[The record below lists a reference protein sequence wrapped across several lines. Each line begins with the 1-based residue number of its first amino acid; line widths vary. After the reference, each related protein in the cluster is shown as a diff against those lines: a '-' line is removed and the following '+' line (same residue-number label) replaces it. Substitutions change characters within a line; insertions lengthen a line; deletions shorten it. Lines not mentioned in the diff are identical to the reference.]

1 MKRSIFY
8 LLLILG
14 VSSCGNDVYFEQNQE
29 LSPKL
34 QWQKSDK
41 KTFNVRV
48 DDLASKFQM
57 KLNFRYVEGFA
68 HKTFKVKVTEISP
81 SKVITVN
88 SYELEIISPDG
99 EYIGEPALDIWDSQ
113 HEIGAPVAFKEKG
126 NYTYILEYEG
136 ETNALAFAMEIG
148 IVIEKKN

>member
-1 MKRSIFY
+1 MMRSIFY

-41 KTFNVRV
+41 KTFNVKV

-81 SKVITVN
+81 SKVKTVN
-88 SYELEIISPDG
+88 S
-99 EYIGEPALDIWDSQ
+99 
-113 HEIGAPVAFKEKG
+113 
-126 NYTYILEYEG
+126 
-136 ETNALAFAMEIG
+136 
-148 IVIEKKN
+148 

>member
-1 MKRSIFY
+1 MKLSIFY

-34 QWQKSDK
+34 QWQKFDE
-41 KTFNVRV
+41 KTFNVKV

-57 KLNFRYVEGFA
+57 KLNFRYIEGFT
-68 HKTFKVKVTEISP
+68 HKSFKVKVTEISP
-81 SKVITVN
+81 SKVKTVN

-113 HEIGAPVAFKEKG
+113 HEIGAPIAFKEKG
-126 NYTYILEYEG
+126 DYTYILEYEG

-148 IVIEKKN
+148 IVLEKKN

>member
-1 MKRSIFY
+1 MMRSIFY
-8 LLLILG
+8 LLLFLG

-34 QWQKSDK
+34 QWQKFDK
-41 KTFNVRV
+41 KTFNVKV
-48 DDLASKFQM
+48 DDLVSKFQM
-57 KLNFRYVEGFA
+57 KLNFRYIEGFT
-68 HKTFKVKVTEISP
+68 HKSFKVKVTEISP
-81 SKVITVN
+81 SKVKTVN

-126 NYTYILEYEG
+126 NYTYVLEYEG

-148 IVIEKKN
+148 IVLKKKN

>member
-1 MKRSIFY
+1 
-8 LLLILG
+8 
-14 VSSCGNDVYFEQNQE
+14 
-29 LSPKL
+29 
-34 QWQKSDK
+34 
-41 KTFNVRV
+41 V

-81 SKVITVN
+81 SKVKTVN

-113 HEIGAPVAFKEKG
+113 HEIGAPIAFREKG
-126 NYTYILEYEG
+126 NYTYVLEYEG

-148 IVIEKKN
+148 IVLEKKN

>member
-1 MKRSIFY
+1 MRSFFY
-8 LLLILG
+8 LFLLFG

-34 QWQKSDK
+34 EWQKSDK
-41 KTFNVRV
+41 KTFNVKV

-57 KLNFRYVEGFA
+57 KLNFRYIEGFS

-81 SKVITVN
+81 SRVKTVN

-113 HEIGAPVAFKEKG
+113 HEIGAPISFKEKG
-126 NYTYILEYEG
+126 NYTYVIEYEG
-136 ETNALAFAMEIG
+136 ETSALAFAMEIG
-148 IVIEKKN
+148 IVLEKKN

>member
-1 MKRSIFY
+1 MMRSIFY
-8 LLLILG
+8 LFLLLG

-34 QWQKSDK
+34 EWQKSDK
-41 KTFNVRV
+41 KTFNVKV

-57 KLNFRYVEGFA
+57 KLNFRYIEGFS

-81 SKVITVN
+81 SRVKTVN

-113 HEIGAPVAFKEKG
+113 HEIGAPISFKEKG
-126 NYTYILEYEG
+126 NYTYVIEYEG
-136 ETNALAFAMEIG
+136 ETSALAFAMEIG
-148 IVIEKKN
+148 IVLEKKN

>member
-1 MKRSIFY
+1 MMRSIFY
-8 LLLILG
+8 LFLLLG

-34 QWQKSDK
+34 QWQKFDK
-41 KTFNVRV
+41 KTFNVKV

-57 KLNFRYVEGFA
+57 KLNFRYIEGFS

-81 SKVITVN
+81 SRVKTVN

-113 HEIGAPVAFKEKG
+113 HEIGAPISFKEKG
-126 NYTYILEYEG
+126 NYAYVLEYEG
-136 ETNALAFAMEIG
+136 ETSALAFAMEIG
-148 IVIEKKN
+148 IVLEKKN